1 MIEVTDLTI
10 YIFEKYTEIKRSSME
25 VIETNRGGIPT
36 ENLSTLIPTDLAA
49 IKCPNSWI
57 VTNTPRSITN
67 AYNVVIIV

>member
-1 MIEVTDLTI
+1 M
-10 YIFEKYTEIKRSSME
+10 
-25 VIETNRGGIPT
+25 ETNRGGIPT

>member
-1 MIEVTDLTI
+1 
-10 YIFEKYTEIKRSSME
+10 ME

-57 VTNTPRSITN
+57 VTNTPSITN
-67 AYNVVIIV
+67 AYNVVAIV